1 VYNQGQL
8 IDLGTF
14 GGEGSWAH
22 DINDAGQVVGS
33 FSRTRDD
40 TPWLSS
46 RHGYLYSDGQL
57 IDFNTLDSSF
67 DAGTQS
73 LDINDAG
80 QVIGQY
86 TETVNPAIFYRS
98 FLYSNGQ
105 VVKLLD
111 LLPPHYANHSW
122 IAVQVRAINNKGQ
135 ITCWLWDGEVS
146 HYVLITLP
154 LTYHPP
160 VATLDRVS
168 VGKNSSATLLNV
180 LANDS
185 SPNGGTL
192 SISKV
197 KQPQHGTVTL
207 NNGQVRYTPQ
217 ANFEGTD
224 VFTYTI
230 QMSNGNTTAVT
241 PTIATGSVIVTV
253 GSPPSPPALP
263 VIGKNAPVAMDGTVT
278 TNRNTAVNVLLNATD
293 ADGDTLTY
301 SIVSNPV
308 RGTLSGSGANRTY
321 TPNTGYVGRDSF
333 SFKATDTWGVSS
345 NTATVNIT
353 VQVPANQAP
362 VANAGPDQ
370 MVTANGW
377 LTSVTLNGNNSYDP
391 DNTSSSLTYSWR
403 EGNSVVTTGVTPTA
417 KLRTGAHTLV
427 LKVTD
432 PAGAWSEDSVV
443 INVNIP
449 ASTLNASA
457 KGSGTLPNGSTST
470 TGPLSV
476 IMEAPSDDSVD
487 SDVEAAKKA
496 PGIKFKF
503 SISNKKKGL
512 TGNFSLTDPAKDK
525 IIRVSKINA
534 ITIEGVRAV
543 IYGVA
548 SVNGTGSHSFVL
560 DVSDMFK
567 AKDRFTLNLS
577 DGYSAATE
585 VQSGRISVRQKRK

>member
-1 VYNQGQL
+1 
-8 IDLGTF
+8 
-14 GGEGSWAH
+14 
-22 DINDAGQVVGS
+22 
-33 FSRTRDD
+33 
-40 TPWLSS
+40 
-46 RHGYLYSDGQL
+46 
-57 IDFNTLDSSF
+57 
-67 DAGTQS
+67 
-73 LDINDAG
+73 
-80 QVIGQY
+80 
-86 TETVNPAIFYRS
+86 
-98 FLYSNGQ
+98 
-105 VVKLLD
+105 
-111 LLPPHYANHSW
+111 
-122 IAVQVRAINNKGQ
+122 
-135 ITCWLWDGEVS
+135 
-146 HYVLITLP
+146 
-154 LTYHPP
+154 
-160 VATLDRVS
+160 